1 MRGFEGGRSRRLGT
15 ALGVTAV
22 LGLLAVLAALPTA
35 RAASPPT
42 SLALASKDPC
52 VVGSG
57 PLYPGFDPNTN
68 EIYIP
73 NAASGNITVLSASCK
88 TLATISALPSGAY
101 PYAAAFD
108 PTDNLVYV
116 TDLDLNQIYEI
127 SGTSIVRTVA
137 CSCDGPAAL
146 TYDPSLLTMGMVF
159 TNYVS
164 GTIGV
169 INGTFLGRTAHVG
182 SLPDAIV
189 YDPHTSRLL
198 VCNSGS
204 DNVTVLDASSLG
216 PVKTLSVGKDPSGI
230 AFDPA
235 NAAVLIANQGSNNVS
250 IFNGI
255 SVSTLRGFDHP
266 SGMAWDQ
273 DTLEI
278 YITNIGNG
286 KVYAVNDT
294 YAIVKKFS
302 TMSDSDPYGIVYD
315 PANQRMY
322 VAGLDT
328 NEVYVLS

>member
-1 MRGFEGGRSRRLGT
+1 MHVVGGGRNRSLGAAVGAAAVAGVLLVLALLPAHSASLPGSRLS
-15 ALGVTAV
+15 TAV
-22 LGLLAVLAALPTA
+22 K
-35 RAASPPT
+35 PPCFT
-42 SLALASKDPC
+42 GDA
-52 VVGSG
+52 
-57 PLYPGFDPNTN
+57 PLDPGFDPNTN
-68 EIYIP
+68 EIYVP
-73 NAASGNITVLSASCK
+73 NAASSNITVLSASCK
-88 TLATISALPSGAY
+88 TLATISSLPSGAY

-127 SGTSIVRTVA
+127 SGTSIVRTVP

-182 SLPDAIV
+182 ALPDAIV
-189 YDPHTSRLL
+189 YDPHTRRLL

-216 PVKTLSVGKDPSGI
+216 LVKTLSVGTEPSGI
-230 AFDPA
+230 AYDPA
-235 NAAVLIANQGSNNVS
+235 NDAVLIANMGSNNVS

-255 SVSTLRGFDHP
+255 SVTTLRGFDQP
-266 SGMAWDQ
+266 SGVAWDQ

-278 YITNIGNG
+278 YVTNIGNG

-294 YAIVKKFS
+294 FAIVKKFP
-302 TMSDSDPYGIVYD
+302 TAPGSDPYGIVYD